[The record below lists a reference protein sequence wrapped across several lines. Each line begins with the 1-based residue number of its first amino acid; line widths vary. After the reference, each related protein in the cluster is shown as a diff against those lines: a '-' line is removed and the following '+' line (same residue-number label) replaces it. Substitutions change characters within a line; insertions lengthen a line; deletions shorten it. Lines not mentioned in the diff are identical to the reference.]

1 MDALIAG
8 RTAERRFYMTLLTL
22 FAILAGAL
30 AATGIY
36 GVMSYIVTHA
46 RREIGIRLALGA
58 RPVQVRTRVLRQGL
72 GLVAIGAAIGLAG
85 AWSLSGLLEKQLFQI
100 TTADPGAYAGAVLLL
115 LIVAAVACWLPATRT
130 TRIDPATVL
139 RD

>member
-1 MDALIAG
+1 
-8 RTAERRFYMTLLTL
+8 MTLMTL
-22 FAILAGAL
+22 FAVLAGAL

-36 GVMSYIVTHA
+36 GVMSYVVTQA

-58 RPVQVRTRVLRQGL
+58 RPIQVRTRVLRQGL
-72 GLVAIGAAIGLAG
+72 GVVAIGAAIGLAG

-100 TTADPGAYAGAVLLL
+100 TTGDPGAYIAAAVGL

-130 TRIDPATVL
+130 TRIDPAAVL